1 MSGGLRVA
9 VLLALILLV
18 STSVSHAQTRLPRA
32 RPAATSQETIPAPH
46 WGSAKVPSPIPGPKP
61 AAGPKT
67 APSRAAVCTHTVRS
81 GESISRIA
89 ARYRVTRAA
98 LIEANRLVNPHALR
112 SGQHLSVPGCQ
123 PPVPQTTAGETPGT
137 EPDAD
142 GILIKRVGPRRIL
155 TSLVL
160 GLPNFREESI
170 TLVWP
175 VEGPVIST
183 FGQRSRGWHA
193 GIDITAET
201 GSQIYAAAAGTVVYS
216 GWIRAYGQVVKI
228 QHSNGFIT
236 LYAHNQKNLVEVGE
250 DVEAGQLIATVGRS
264 GHATPPGPTC
274 TSRSGATA
282 RPTIRSTCWTPPIRA
297 RSSMTTSRRPA
308 RSTTLTSEGRHGSG
322 ARDGG

>member
-1 MSGGLRVA
+1 MSRGVGMV
-9 VLLALILLV
+9 VLLVLFLLV
-18 STSVSHAQTRLPRA
+18 SPTASHAQAKPVRTRTV
-32 RPAATSQETIPAPH
+32 TSQQTVPAPH
-46 WGSAKVPSPIPGPKP
+46 WGSAKTPGAKTAAAPSPTPKV
-61 AAGPKT
+61 
-67 APSRAAVCTHTVRS
+67 AVCTHTVRS

-98 LIEANRLVNPHALR
+98 LIDANQLVNPHALR
-112 SGQHLSVPGCQ
+112 SGQRLSVPGCQ

-142 GILIKRVGPRRIL
+142 GILIKRVGPRRVL

-160 GLPNFREESI
+160 GTPDFREERI

-175 VEGPVIST
+175 VEGPVISI

-193 GIDITAET
+193 GIDITADM
-201 GSQIYAAAAGTVVYS
+201 GSEVYAAAPGTIVYS

-228 QHSNGFIT
+228 QHTNGFIT

-264 GHATPPGPTC
+264 GHATGPHVHFEV
-274 TSRSGATA
+274 R
-282 RPTIRSTCWTPPIRA
+282 
-297 RSSMTTSRRPA
+297 
-308 RSTTLTSEGRHGSG
+308 
-322 ARDGG
+322 RDGKAYNPLHLLEPSDQSPVFDEDIAASSSEHDHHE

>member
-1 MSGGLRVA
+1 VSRGVGMV
-9 VLLALILLV
+9 VLLVLFLLV
-18 STSVSHAQTRLPRA
+18 SPAASHAQAKPVRA
-32 RPAATSQETIPAPH
+32 RTTSQQTVPAPH
-46 WGSAKVPSPIPGPKP
+46 WGSAKTPGE
-61 AAGPKT
+61 KT
-67 APSRAAVCTHTVRS
+67 AAAPRPTPKAAVCTHTVRS

-98 LIEANRLVNPHALR
+98 LINANQLVNPHALR
-112 SGQHLSVPGCQ
+112 SGQRLSVPGCQ
-123 PPVPQTTAGETPGT
+123 PLVPQTTAGETPGT

-160 GLPNFREESI
+160 GTPDFREERI
-170 TLVWP
+170 ALVWP

-193 GIDITAET
+193 GIDITAEM
-201 GSQIYAAAAGTVVYS
+201 GSEVYAAAPGTIVYS

-264 GHATPPGPTC
+264 GHATGPHVHFEV
-274 TSRSGATA
+274 R
-282 RPTIRSTCWTPPIRA
+282 
-297 RSSMTTSRRPA
+297 
-308 RSTTLTSEGRHGSG
+308 
-322 ARDGG
+322 RDGKAYNPLHLLEPSDQSPVFDDDIAASSSEHDHHE

>member
-1 MSGGLRVA
+1 VNRELRIA
-9 VLLALILLV
+9 VLLALIFLV
-18 STSVSHAQTRLPRA
+18 STSVSHAQAKPPTRA
-32 RPAATSQETIPAPH
+32 RAAATSQQTVPAPH
-46 WGSAKVPSPIPGPKP
+46 WGSAKTLSPVPVPSPKT

-67 APSRAAVCTHTVRS
+67 TTPKAAVCTHTVRS

-98 LIEANRLVNPHALR
+98 LIEANRLANPHALR

-123 PPVPQTTAGETPGT
+123 PSVPQTTAGETPGT

-160 GLPNFREESI
+160 GTPNFREESI

-228 QHSNGFIT
+228 QHSNSFIT

-264 GHATPPGPTC
+264 GHATGPHVHFEV
-274 TSRSGATA
+274 R
-282 RPTIRSTCWTPPIRA
+282 
-297 RSSMTTSRRPA
+297 
-308 RSTTLTSEGRHGSG
+308 
-322 ARDGG
+322 RDGKAYNPLHLLDPSDQSPIFDDDVAASSSEHDPHE